1 MKKNYLF
8 PEDSYQATDEVLIS
22 QTTKV
27 FEAVTKSIHGN
38 IFIINLLE
46 KKIDY
51 IPYLPFYI
59 SEGSIQDIK
68 TAGLSFL
75 RKITASEDHHIL
87 DILKKTVIPFFNKLP
102 INDRTKYI
110 INFDSHIKSV
120 EKRKILLNYKVI
132 PFELDHKGNIKKAIC
147 NLSLSLKKSSG
158 NIQISSDVSDLLWLY
173 DLKDEKWVKTNKKKL
188 TYKEFDVFR
197 YYLQGLTIPEIA
209 KKTYLSSDTVKW
221 HRRKLFEKL
230 DVSNITEALAYAV
243 TNDLI

>member
-1 MKKNYLF
+1 MKKHLF
-8 PEDSYQATDEVLIS
+8 PEESYQASDYVLAN
-22 QTTKV
+22 QTVKA
-27 FEAVTKSIHGN
+27 FEAMTKGIHGN
-38 IFIINLLE
+38 IFIINLIE

-51 IPYLPFYI
+51 ISYLPFYI
-59 SEGSIQDIK
+59 SEDSIQDIK

-75 RKITASEDHHIL
+75 RKITASEDHQIL
-87 DILKKTVIPFFNKLP
+87 DALKKTVIPFFNKLP
-102 INDRTKYI
+102 INDRTEHV

-132 PFELDHKGNIKKAIC
+132 PFELDHEGNIKKAIC

-158 NIQISSDVSDLLWLY
+158 NIQISSEVSDILWLY
-173 DLKDEKWVKTNKKKL
+173 NLKEEKWIKTNKKKL

-209 KKTYLSSDTVKW
+209 EKTYLSSDTVKW